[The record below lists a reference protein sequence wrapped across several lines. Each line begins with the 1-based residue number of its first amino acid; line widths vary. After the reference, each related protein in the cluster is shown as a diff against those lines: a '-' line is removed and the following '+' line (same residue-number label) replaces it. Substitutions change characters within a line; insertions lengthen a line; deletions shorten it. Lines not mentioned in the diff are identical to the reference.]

1 MKPVFFTVIGL
12 AICINSFAQHAVTKL
27 WETDTILK
35 VPESVLFDA
44 ENKVLYAS
52 NIDGTDPWGKDGR
65 VPLQKLA
72 STEKSLPLI
81 G

>member
-1 MKPVFFTVIGL
+1 MKPVFFTVIGF

-52 NIDGTDPWGKDGR
+52 NIDGTDPWGKDGKGSM
-65 VPLQKLA
+65 QKLA

>member
-35 VPESVLFDA
+35 LPESVLFDA
-44 ENKVLYAS
+44 EIKCYKLPILMERIPGVRM
-52 NIDGTDPWGKDGR
+52 GR

>member
-1 MKPVFFTVIGL
+1 MKSIFFTAALFAACVP
-12 AICINSFAQHAVTKL
+12 AFAQHSVTKL

-52 NIDGTDPWGKDGR
+52 NIDGKDPWGKDGR